1 MNPYKYSYWYLMH
14 VVTMLTLY
22 LKCSIYL
29 QFLIFYKQIWHL
41 IKIMIIIDKI

>member
-1 MNPYKYSYWYLMH
+1 MQKINNSRKQEKMNPYKYSYWYLMH

-29 QFLIFYKQIWHL
+29 MFLIF
-41 IKIMIIIDKI
+41 

>member
-29 QFLIFYKQIWHL
+29 QFLIFYKQIWHQ
-41 IKIMIIIDKI
+41 IKIMIIR